1 VAYLFFSNSVV
12 NEEESFDAYV
22 TNVTLDDLQD
32 KVEPEITVKT
42 EAVDV
47 KDSSDSNKDNVNIV
61 VPAVEKKSSVPL
73 KVPLLVS
80 PPKRKGFLQYPSQQ

>member
-1 VAYLFFSNSVV
+1 
-12 NEEESFDAYV
+12 
-22 TNVTLDDLQD
+22 VTLDDLQD

-80 PPKRKGFLQYPSQQ
+80 LLEDFLEVYQGFSQSEAY